1 MADMIGVSILLML
14 FATAFPA
21 YLTLIWRVWPG
32 LTDRARQ
39 RLVQTPGRSLVLG
52 VALALVAGLP
62 IFVLLALPNGV
73 GQFLGFAGIVLVL
86 AFAGIGAAGFAAH
99 LGSAETLRGFLIG
112 ATLTELAMA
121 LPVIG
126 WFLVTPL
133 LLVASLGAG
142 AFALLRWMPRAAAT
156 PIEPTAAAPIF
167 VGETR

>member
-1 MADMIGVSILLML
+1 MADMIGVSILLVL
-14 FATAFPA
+14 FATTFPA
-21 YLTLIWRVWPG
+21 YLTLIWRVWPR

>member
-1 MADMIGVSILLML
+1 
-14 FATAFPA
+14 
-21 YLTLIWRVWPG
+21 
-32 LTDRARQ
+32 
-39 RLVQTPGRSLVLG
+39 
-52 VALALVAGLP
+52 
-62 IFVLLALPNGV
+62 LALPNGV